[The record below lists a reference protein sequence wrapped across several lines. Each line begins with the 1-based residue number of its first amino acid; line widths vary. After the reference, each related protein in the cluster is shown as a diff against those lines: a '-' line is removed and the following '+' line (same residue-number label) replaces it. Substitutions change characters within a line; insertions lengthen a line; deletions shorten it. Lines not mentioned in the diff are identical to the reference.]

1 MSATVH
7 LLEQLQKT
15 DLLIERLHQEI
26 AEKPNS
32 LSLQATLTSLEKR
45 HRKLEKDLIFEM
57 ESQHI
62 ENSTEV
68 SPSKEKIT
76 ILVRWKSARAVF
88 WRVSSRASATHGSCA
103 SYDE

>member
-32 LSLQATLTSLEKR
+32 LSLQATLMSLEKR

-57 ESQHI
+57 ESQRI
-62 ENSTEV
+62 ENSNTAG
-68 SPSKEKIT
+68 PSKEED
-76 ILVRWKSARAVF
+76 
-88 WRVSSRASATHGSCA
+88 HHSCEVETGA
-103 SYDE
+103 GRLLQGVEPRLRDTQ

>member
-32 LSLQATLTSLEKR
+32 LSLQATLMSLLKR
-45 HRKLEKDLIFEM
+45 HRKLEKELTFEM
-57 ESQHI
+57 ESRHM
-62 ENSTEV
+62 EDSTDV
-68 SPSKEKIT
+68 SPSKEKDHHSCEVEVAAGR
-76 ILVRWKSARAVF
+76 LLEGVE
-88 WRVSSRASATHGSCA
+88 SRLRDAQ
-103 SYDE
+103 